1 MYDILADFD
10 FDYCHGI
17 LYRLRVLTLVFYDV
31 LFTCYFFFRRMF
43 IPRHLCR
50 FFLLCAFVFCVVCSF
65 PGIICRSCFLCAFFA
80 HLCANLATYSPFRA
94 FFSLSITILTKT
106 GNIP

>member
-10 FDYCHGI
+10 FVYCPGI
-17 LYRLRVLTLVFYDV
+17 LYRFRVLALAFYDG
-31 LFTCYFFFRRMF
+31 LFVYYVFFF
-43 IPRHLCR
+43 
-50 FFLLCAFVFCVVCSF
+50 VCPF

-80 HLCANLATYSPFRA
+80 HLCANLATYSPA
-94 FFSLSITILTKT
+94 CSFFSLSITILTKT

>member
-10 FDYCHGI
+10 FVYCPGI
-17 LYRLRVLTLVFYDV
+17 LYRLRALALAFYGGLVF
-31 LFTCYFFFRRMF
+31 CYFFS
-43 IPRHLCR
+43 
-50 FFLLCAFVFCVVCSF
+50 VVCSF

-80 HLCANLATYSPFRA
+80 HLCANLATYSPA
-94 FFSLSITILTKT
+94 CSFFSFSITIRTKT